1 MSRPRPELEPVDRDR
16 DDADPPTLRIDAGVR
31 GRHREA
37 ELFHELVSLERRD
50 TGVVPDRDH
59 DGATRLNFD
68 AVELARSG
76 CDVAWCLVAWMPFL
90 DCLPAEGREHDPFA
104 GRVPGYSIRHCQC
117 RRLHRDAD
125 FATAIHVIDPVRS
138 DV

>member
-1 MSRPRPELEPVDRDR
+1 MSRPRPELEPVDGHR
-16 DDADPPTLRIDAGVR
+16 DDADPPTRRIDAGVR

-37 ELFHELVSLERRD
+37 KLFHELVSLERRD

-90 DCLPAEGREHDPFA
+90 HRLPSEWRQDDTFSS
-104 GRVPGYSIRHCQC
+104 RVPGYSIRHRQC
-117 RRLHRDAD
+117 RRLQCDAD
-125 FATAIHVIDPVRS
+125 FA
-138 DV
+138 